1 MPFGLGASPLL
12 LLAAGHGPVI
22 PNFGGSPSS
31 FACERANRLF
41 CAGWV
46 SQNWSSVLW
55 PALRQHIVL
64 TVIAVVIGFAISTT
78 LALIAYRRGWFERP
92 VLIVTSILYTI
103 PSLALFELLAPSF
116 GLTRTTAEVALV
128 SYTLLIMFRNTLT
141 GLREVPAEVKDAA
154 AGMGMGPTQ
163 SLLRVELPL
172 AAPAIIA
179 GVRIATVTVIS
190 LATVAALIDNE
201 GLGVPILT
209 AISDEVFKTELIT
222 AGAMAVGLALAA
234 DGLLVLAQRLVT
246 PWTRVAR

>member
-1 MPFGLGASPLL
+1 MM
-12 LLAAGHGPVI
+12 LLAAGGPVI
-22 PNFGGSPSS
+22 PNFGGGSSS

-41 CAGWV
+41 CSGWV
-46 SQNWSSVLW
+46 SRNWSTVLW
-55 PALRQHIVL
+55 PALRQHVVL
-64 TVIAVVIGFAISTT
+64 TLIAVSIGFVISTT

-103 PSLALFELLAPSF
+103 PSLALFELLEPIP
-116 GLTRTTAEVALV
+116 GLGLSRATAEVALV

-141 GLREVPAEVKDAA
+141 GLREVPAEVRDAA
-154 AGMGMGPTQ
+154 RGMGMGPVQ

-172 AAPAIIA
+172 ALPAITA

-209 AISDEVFKTELIT
+209 AISNEVFKTELIV
-222 AGAMAVGLALAA
+222 AGGMAVALALAA
-234 DGLLVLAQRLVT
+234 DGLLVLVQRWLT
-246 PWTRVAR
+246 PWSRARAG